1 MSAETFVIVL
11 IAIAG
16 AFAAGRYYSRPRPD
30 NGRNP
35 DSGATFD
42 LIEKQWEIILTQDR
56 DLTEDEQRRYSSFID
71 LRNTVRISRRE
82 GRSGNWGPGDVTVAS
97 EVRRTEIQK
106 AGAIGQRIDEAYDAW
121 KNEQRHDPAPP
132 HIQELCLQ
140 FESHLIEAG
149 EINQLRQARNSN
161 QWRWIFPSQA

>member
-1 MSAETFVIVL
+1 MSAEIFVIVL

-16 AFAAGRYYSRPRPD
+16 AFAAGRYFSRPRPE
-30 NGRNP
+30 NGRKP
-35 DSGATFD
+35 DHGAKMD
-42 LIEKQWEIILTQDR
+42 LIEKQWELILTQDR

-82 GRSGNWGPGDVTVAS
+82 GRGGNWRPGDVTVAS

-121 KNEQRHDPAPP
+121 TNDQRDDPAAP
-132 HIQELCLQ
+132 HLQELCLQ

-149 EINQLRQARNSN
+149 EINQLRQARSSD
-161 QWRWIFPSQA
+161 QWRGIFPSQA